1 MDAPTDMGK
10 EVIDSC
16 ILILHDWSSN
26 IELKG
31 SEIDEER
38 GVIHEEWRS
47 RNNAG
52 IRTLTALL
60 PKIFPNNLYAHRMP
74 IGSMDVVLNFNHS
87 AIRDFYHKWY
97 RPDLQGIIIV
107 GDIDPAYVEGKIK
120 EYFADIPAPKNPAE
134 RFYVQVEDNKE
145 PLNALVTD
153 KENTSTQVM
162 VFYKHDVMPKELDG
176 TLVNAMINYMNAVI
190 GRIFNE
196 RFEAIS
202 KKPNAPFLAAGLS
215 YDNYIVARTKDA
227 LSVFAVTKDGQ
238 SEEALKALAKE
249 VRRVDQHG
257 FLKSE
262 YERAKKAVLK
272 AYEDMYNERGKRS
285 NGSYIEEYKNYFL
298 KGGYIPGIE
307 MEKMVFEQLANSIT
321 LDQVN
326 QYVKELI
333 TDKHNLVIAI
343 TGPEKEGIAYP
354 KEEDLSKIYLAAY
367 NQDVEALQEEASNEE
382 LLDKALKGG
391 KVISQKK
398 KRSLALLYSSLTMV
412 SPYAYSPRTIKMMK
426 SA

>member
-1 MDAPTDMGK
+1 MQLKRLIISITLLLGMLLPQMGIAQSIEKLPIDPAVKMGVLPNGLTYIIRKNSEPKGRANFYIAQKVGSILENEQQLGLAHFLEHMAFNGTKNFPGKNLISFLERIGCRFGADLNAYTAFDETVYTIMDAPTDMGK

-272 AYEDMYNERGKRS
+272 AYEDMYNERGKRRMRLS
-285 NGSYIEEYKNYFL
+285 L
-298 KGGYIPGIE
+298 
-307 MEKMVFEQLANSIT
+307 QL
-321 LDQVN
+321 D
-326 QYVKELI
+326 
-333 TDKHNLVIAI
+333 
-343 TGPEKEGIAYP
+343 
-354 KEEDLSKIYLAAY
+354 
-367 NQDVEALQEEASNEE
+367 
-382 LLDKALKGG
+382 
-391 KVISQKK
+391 
-398 KRSLALLYSSLTMV
+398 SLTTTT
-412 SPYAYSPRTIKMMK
+412 S
-426 SA
+426 